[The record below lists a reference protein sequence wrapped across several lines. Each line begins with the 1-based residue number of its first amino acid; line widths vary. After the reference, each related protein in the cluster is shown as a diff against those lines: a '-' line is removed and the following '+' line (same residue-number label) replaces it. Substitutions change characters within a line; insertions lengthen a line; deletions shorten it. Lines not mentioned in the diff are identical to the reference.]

1 MTLAAVHAMPE
12 ALIGRPFTRAQA
24 GAHGVSAR
32 MLEGRRFV
40 RLFSG
45 VYRCAET
52 PESLPLLLSAGH
64 LALGFPAAV
73 SHLTCLRLM
82 GFEIGP
88 SFPLHF
94 STNDEVQVV
103 QPGIVLHR
111 RQGRLHVRECN
122 GFLTTGAMRTFID
135 AATLVDDRSLL
146 RIGDWLVTA
155 GHVELDRLR
164 EYVTDSHLNGVAR
177 ARRVAK
183 LISTN
188 VGSPRE
194 SDLRWELHRA
204 GLPMPEV
211 NADIRDAHGQWLAR
225 GDLVFRRWKVLVEY
239 DGWQHERDAR
249 QRQWDHLRRESLEAD
264 GWRVIV
270 VTAVDMATVST
281 VIARV
286 RQALRARGCPA

>member
-1 MTLAAVHAMPE
+1 
-12 ALIGRPFTRAQA
+12 
-24 GAHGVSAR
+24 

-82 GFEIGP
+82 GFEVGP
-88 SFPLHF
+88 AFPLHF
-94 STNDEVQVV
+94 STNLEAQVV

-111 RQGRLHVRECN
+111 RRGLLHVTAHS
-122 GFLTTGAMRTFID
+122 GFPATGAMRTFID

-164 EYVTDSHLNGVAR
+164 EYLDDSHLNGVGR

-183 LISTN
+183 LVAAN

-204 GLPMPEV
+204 SLPAPEV
-211 NADIRDAHGQWLAR
+211 NAEILDAHGQWLAR

-239 DGWQHERDAR
+239 DGWQHERDAH
-249 QRQWDHLRRESLEAD
+249 QRQWDHLRRESLEAN

-270 VTAVDMATVST
+270 VTGVDMANIST

-286 RQALRARGCPA
+286 RQALRARGCQV